1 MSLDLQSLKISV
13 DTKELDTAIKKLDD
27 LQTKSKAIKTV
38 AKELAQAA
46 KQQAQADTAAAK
58 ASEAQAK
65 AQIQQAKAAEAV
77 AKAEEKAAKA
87 KQATKKANEEVA
99 DSIDKLTQL
108 MQKEYEKANL
118 LEQGR
123 TRGEANLLIRA
134 KNLGIVGKAYQEL
147 EAILERQRNAIG
159 KDPFD
164 GAGQSLKRM
173 SRELDVAKAM
183 LDSFGSSSALTRKQ
197 QRDLAQ
203 DLSMV
208 AAQGKQF
215 GLSQKEIADEQARVR
230 NEFIQTATQTNL
242 LNKKYKELEKTSKE
256 MADSHVTAFQKMQK
270 QNQAATES
278 FDRYY
283 QKLRITKDEQK
294 RLYEQGTFS
303 RQTINQLAEIETRA
317 RAIGKSSDEIAK
329 MKLEIMKLDQGN
341 ARLKFMHQLMGSLT
355 SQVLSLG
362 AAWASVNGIVG
373 GAGAYITTADSL
385 ANLEMRLKTVSQGTL
400 NFNKT
405 FDEMLRIAN
414 LAKVPVKDVTELFV
428 RLVPVMPAMGKGAA
442 DAAKMT
448 ESLTLMLRLAGKS
461 SSEASSAILQF
472 SQAMAKGK
480 LDGDEFRS
488 VAENL
493 PELLRLMEKDLGKT
507 RAELMLMSSAGE
519 LTASIVGGSLT
530 KALEDLR
537 KEASQM
543 PKTVEGAMAI
553 LRNNMTELVKKMEEA
568 TGISRGLA
576 SGIEGVA
583 GALKTL
589 GDAGPA
595 VIGVM
600 TALGTFASVAAIGG
614 MIRWV
619 SSLTGVAT
627 AIGGISA
634 ALKIFNPLSMHPAA
648 RIVLGVSTLAG
659 VTAAIGSANNSF
671 KNVKEATQKLVD
683 VEAQEKR
690 LQQQIAGLQNNKWDS
705 KGQLLAAAKKDLENL
720 QDFKKTVT
728 TYLDG
733 KKEEVSLT
741 REAQTNAKLS
751 DQQKAATM
759 GSNAEFRK
767 GLGLNEAEDIQA
779 KYMKSQE
786 DANNRYTGS
795 LIKLKDARDNAIE
808 DLKKSGKG
816 AQAVQASIAEVE
828 NNYKKSVANTVGDH
842 QRVMD
847 DLEKDFQEKLKKQ
860 AKKDAGPQRQASS
873 EGYVVQSENILST
886 LKKSYEDQIQTL
898 NIGKKSLIATT
909 KQMREAGLISQDEYN
924 LKQAE
929 ATKNFN
935 TQELERTKQ
944 YAADYEAEVQRQIE
958 AKKQM
963 YASFVSNE
971 SGKQGFAD
979 LNKTMKARLQADI
992 SDLTRSVAV
1001 VNAQVGE
1008 LQARQIYETYGRI
1021 SESILGTAKSI
1032 TSLTDEMDDLLLKE
1046 KLLAEER
1053 KADLDVQEKI
1063 RFMTESQAAAYK
1075 AEVEETSR
1083 LTKQK
1088 KDLDQQI
1095 NAVSLELGNQKKAL
1109 EGTTWATVDA
1119 IIQEMN
1125 LQIQMEKSE
1134 AKLAELIKK
1143 RDEYNE
1149 LLKVLPAQQAQ
1160 KALDAQNA
1168 KLVDSIAD
1176 AISTGIFEGGK
1187 VGGQKLRDVLEAQ
1200 LKEPINI
1207 LVKAVVSD
1215 FTKGNLFGEGSASG
1229 SALNSLSSLFS
1240 GGSGTLTNI
1249 GKALGTIAEKT
1260 GFSSLGS
1267 FASGLQGSAGA
1278 TGAAGSA
1285 GSALASVA
1293 GPAAMAYA
1301 MYNISKSLSGGFKL
1315 PGLGDASYLFGPL
1328 VNRAFGMQAKKINAE
1343 GITGTF
1349 SGDSFSGSTFA
1360 DWTQKGG
1367 WFRKSKAGTS
1377 LGALDSGTTDTFSK
1391 QFTALKL
1398 AVKLSS
1404 ETLGITA
1411 DSLTNFSKTIKLALT
1426 KDEAKNQELIAG
1438 MFNDLSDSM
1447 VKSLVPSIVLYSKEN
1462 ETATSTLT
1470 RLSTSLTGVNTT
1482 FKAMGKSLVDVSIG
1496 SADAASSL
1504 VDLFGSLDKLQEA
1517 STKYVDLFYTDA
1529 QKFALTLGQVNDVF
1543 SGLGI
1548 TVPATKEQFKAIV
1561 DALDVT
1567 TEFGKNAYYALI
1579 NIAPAFASLFE
1590 SAETT
1595 KSKFT
1600 EVAKSIRDTISGIKT
1615 SQLTPVNEFAA
1626 MKQTFDT
1633 LVAKASVAQGDE
1645 LVSLSN
1651 QINSAIEPLISKAKD
1666 VYATGSEFVSLQE
1679 EIFTKAG
1686 LIANVSDKAGTVQD
1700 QSLNE
1705 LQTMSSILAKI
1716 QESGTLT
1723 VDKLTALLALN
1734 TNYSGTP
1741 TGIGTTT
1748 GTTLENLQMIQQAS
1762 KQAEALQK
1770 SYSSQQTVAN
1780 LEGSVQQLQSQFS
1793 GINQTV
1799 TSWYGQSF
1807 EEAKKAVQKTI
1818 AELDANDGW
1827 EGNPSYER
1835 KLQIASS
1842 FASSGGLNSR
1852 LFMELIGRENNLNN
1866 QIAELKNQIAM
1877 YASQVTQPLASVD
1890 YESQLEALRQVIR
1903 ANGGTPMFAKGGAF
1917 TNGVVQHP
1925 TMFNMAVMGEEGSEA
1940 IMPLAKTADGSL
1952 GVKAS
1957 GASVDTSGIERKLS
1971 EANQHAEANVR
1982 VNQAVGTRVLEK
1994 LEQIER
2000 RLEGLENTARLEV
2013 YNN

>member
-65 AQIQQAKAAEAV
+65 AQTQQAKAAEAV

-87 KQATKKANEEVA
+87 KQATKKANQEVA
-99 DSIDKLTQL
+99 DSVDKLIKLYQD
-108 MQKEYEKANL
+108 QVEKANL
-118 LEQGR
+118 LEQGFS
-123 TRGEANLLIRA
+123 RGEASLLIRA
-134 KNLGIVGKAYQEL
+134 KNLGALTSEVEDFIQVV
-147 EAILERQRNAIG
+147 ERQRKAIG

-164 GAGQSLKRM
+164 GTGQSLKRLQ
-173 SRELDVAKAM
+173 RELDIANTMV
-183 LDSFGSSSALTRKQ
+183 DQFGTSGALTKKQ
-197 QRDLAQ
+197 WKELAQ
-203 DLSMV
+203 DLDMV
-208 AAQGKQF
+208 TARGKQF

-230 NEFIQTATQTNL
+230 NEFMLTAAQVNNQ
-242 LNKKYKELEKTSKE
+242 NKRFKELEKTSKE
-256 MADSHVTAFQKMQK
+256 MADSHVTAFQKMQR

-278 FDRYY
+278 FERYY
-283 QKLRITKDEQK
+283 QKLIVTKNEQK
-294 RLYEQGTFS
+294 ELYNQGVFS

-373 GAGAYITTADSL
+373 GAGAYITTSDNL

-568 TGISRGLA
+568 TGASSTLA
-576 SGIEGVA
+576 TGIEKVA
-583 GALKTL
+583 GGIKSLAE
-589 GDAGPA
+589 AGP
-595 VIGVM
+595 GVVGVL
-600 TALGTFASVAAIGG
+600 TTLGTFATGAAVIGIG
-614 MIRWV
+614 RWV
-619 SSLTGVAT
+619 VGLQGVAT

-648 RIVLGVSTLAG
+648 KILLGVSALAG
-659 VTAAIGSANNSF
+659 VSAAVGSANNSF
-671 KNVKEATQKLVD
+671 KTVKEATDKLVD
-683 VEAQEKR
+683 VDRKEQAIKK
-690 LQQQIAGLQNNKWDS
+690 QIEGLKANKWDS
-705 KGQLLAAAKKDLENL
+705 KGQLLKAAETELAQL
-720 QDFKKTVT
+720 QDYKKTVT
-728 TYLDG
+728 AYIDAQR
-733 KKEEVSLT
+733 EQANLT

-759 GSNAEFRK
+759 GSNVEFRK

-779 KYMKSQE
+779 KYMKNQE
-786 DANNRYTGS
+786 EANNRYTGS

-808 DLKKSGKG
+808 DLKKSGKS

-842 QRVMD
+842 QRIMD

-860 AKKDAGPQRQASS
+860 NKKDSGPQRQASS
-873 EGYVVQSENILST
+873 EGYTVQSENILST
-886 LKKSYEDQIQTL
+886 LKKSYEDQLQTL
-898 NIGKKSLIATT
+898 NAGEKSLIATT

-958 AKKQM
+958 AKKKM

-979 LNKTMKARLQADI
+979 LNKTMKAKLEADI
-992 SDLTRSVAV
+992 NDLTRSVAV

-1021 SESILGTAKSI
+1021 SESVLGTAKSI

-1046 KLLAEER
+1046 KQLADQR
-1053 KADLDVQEKI
+1053 QADLDIQEKT

-1075 AEVEETSR
+1075 AEIEETTR
-1083 LTKQK
+1083 LNKAKEKIDEQIASVTEEFNKQK
-1088 KDLDQQI
+1088 AAI
-1095 NAVSLELGNQKKAL
+1095 

-1119 IIQEMN
+1119 IVAEMD
-1125 LQIQMEKSE
+1125 LQIAMEKSE
-1134 AKLAELIKK
+1134 EKLAALIQK
-1143 RDEYNE
+1143 RDEYNN

-1160 KALDAQNA
+1160 KALDAQNS

-1176 AISTGIFEGGK
+1176 AISTGIFEGGEA
-1187 VGGQKLRDVLEAQ
+1187 GGQKLRDVLEAQ
-1200 LKEPINI
+1200 LKEPIQVFI
-1207 LVKAVVSD
+1207 KAVVSD
-1215 FTKGNLFGEGSASG
+1215 MSG
-1229 SALNSLSSLFS
+1229 MISGKSSGFSNATGAMSNLSSLFS
-1240 GGSGTLTNI
+1240 VFTNPSSIATSMGTGL
-1249 GKALGTIAEKT
+1249 A
-1260 GFSSLGS
+1260 SLGS
-1267 FASGLQGSAGA
+1267 ALGSSAMSSFAAGMQGSTLAAGLAGPTTAGASGAMGLGASMGSF
-1278 TGAAGSA
+1278 
-1285 GSALASVA
+1285 LSVA
-1293 GPAAMAYA
+1293 GPVAAALVAAKMIAGDYQ
-1301 MYNISKSLSGGFKL
+1301 LG
-1315 PGLGDASYLFGPL
+1315 GLGDASFLLPGAARLFG
-1328 VNRAFGMQAKKINAE
+1328 MKKKQITGS

-1349 SGDSFSGSTFA
+1349 GGDSFTGNSYQ
-1360 DWTQKGG
+1360 DWFQKGG
-1367 WFRKSKAGTS
+1367 WLRSNKSGTT
-1377 LGALDSGTTDTFSK
+1377 LGALDQGTSDAFTKQFQAIRLAVGMASTSVGISAENITKFSK
-1391 QFTALKL
+1391 
-1398 AVKLSS
+1398 S
-1404 ETLGITA
+1404 
-1411 DSLTNFSKTIKLALT
+1411 IKLALT
-1426 KDEAKNQELIAG
+1426 SDDAKNQEAIAA
-1438 MFNDLSDSM
+1438 MFTDLSNSM
-1447 VKSLVPSIVLYSKEN
+1447 VDYIVPAIAQYKREN
-1462 ETATSTLT
+1462 EDSTAALT
-1470 RLSTSLTGVNTT
+1470 RLSTSLTGVNTV
-1482 FKAMGKSLVDVSIG
+1482 FKAMGRSLIDLSLG

-1504 VDLFGSLDKLQEA
+1504 VDLFGSIDKLQDA
-1517 STKYVDLFYTDA
+1517 SSKYVDLFYTDA
-1529 QKFALTLGQVNDVF
+1529 QKFALTLGQVQSVF

-1548 TVPATKEQFKAIV
+1548 TVPATKEQFKAMV

-1633 LVAKASVAQGDE
+1633 LVARASVAQGDE

-1679 EIFTKAG
+1679 EIFAKAG
-1686 LIANVSDKAGTVQD
+1686 LIANVSDSAGTVQD

-1741 TGIGTTT
+1741 TGIGSA
-1748 GTTLENLQMIQQAS
+1748 GTSNVAAIQKATEEAEKLIAGARAQQILPELASQISSLTNQIQLLTNEGNSLSMAGKYAERYRKTVEIPNMIASLQQQ
-1762 KQAEALQK
+1762 LQPLQ
-1770 SYSSQQTVAN
+1770 SSFADYSSQSY
-1780 LEGSVQQLQSQFS
+1780 GDFSQDS
-1793 GINQTV
+1793 
-1799 TSWYGQSF
+1799 
-1807 EEAKKAVQKTI
+1807 
-1818 AELDANDGW
+1818 
-1827 EGNPSYER
+1827 
-1835 KLQIASS
+1835 
-1842 FASSGGLNSR
+1842 
-1852 LFMELIGRENNLNN
+1852 
-1866 QIAELKNQIAM
+1866 
-1877 YASQVTQPLASVD
+1877 
-1890 YESQLEALRQVIR
+1890 LEAQLTALRALVT
-1903 ANGGTPMFAKGGAF
+1903 AAGGTPMFAKGGAF

-1957 GASVDTSGIERKLS
+1957 GASMDTSGIERKLS

-2013 YNN
+2013 YNS